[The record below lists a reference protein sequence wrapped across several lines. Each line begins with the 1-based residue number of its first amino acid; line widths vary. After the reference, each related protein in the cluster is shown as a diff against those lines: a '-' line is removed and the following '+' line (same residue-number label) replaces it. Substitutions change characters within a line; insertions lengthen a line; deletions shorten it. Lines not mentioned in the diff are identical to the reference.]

1 MAANSG
7 SLAACGAGAA
17 GGQHGA
23 VVSMDRREFFGI
35 VARNAGLIAAGG
47 LVAFSACDQPPTSV
61 DRDGNGALLRQPGF
75 VPAVALS
82 LLAAP
87 GLVASGGNGSAP
99 AWLFNGSSPGPTIR
113 ARRGEDARITLYNNL
128 PEETIVHWHGLIVPE
143 EADGHP
149 RHAIPSGSSYEYA
162 FPVQQRALTAW
173 YHPHAHHRT
182 AAQIHMGLAGFLIV
196 SDDEEDALQ
205 LPAGPREILLMIQD
219 RRVDG
224 GAGFDYSPS
233 GDDLLTGILGDTV
246 FCNGT
251 RAARLPVTADTYR
264 FRILNAS
271 HARVYQLALSTGDPF
286 TVIGND
292 GGLLPAAAE
301 VESVY
306 LGVGERVDLLVD
318 FSPLQI
324 GRRLMLKSL
333 PFSTPVSIGRFPQ
346 GTELDI
352 LELEVV
358 GGTRSERVVL
368 PGTLSAAQQ
377 LPAEAAAGVR
387 TFEFTSS
394 GASHHGMHQI
404 NERSFDMLRV
414 DEQIP
419 LGRLERWVFLNNSA
433 IPHPVHL
440 HGTHF
445 QLLGRSG
452 GRSTLYPYERGWKDT
467 VLLMPGEEVEVLV
480 RFDAYRGIFPLHCHN
495 LEHEDLGM
503 MLNVEVV

>member
-1 MAANSG
+1 MSSPPHDVAASI
-7 SLAACGAGAA
+7 
-17 GGQHGA
+17 
-23 VVSMDRREFFGI
+23 DRREFVGI
-35 VARNAGLIAAGG
+35 AARSTALIAAGG
-47 LVAFSACDQPPTSV
+47 LVAFVACDPSPTSIT
-61 DRDGNGALLRQPGF
+61 RNADGAPLPQPGSTS
-75 VPAVALS
+75 AAALS

-87 GLVASGGNGSAP
+87 GSMATGGGAEAA

-113 ARRGEDARITLYNNL
+113 ARRGEDAGITLHNHL

-149 RHAIPSGSSYEYA
+149 RHAIPPGSTYDYA

-182 AAQIHMGLAGFLIV
+182 AAQVHMGLAGFFIV
-196 SDDEEDALQ
+196 SDEEEDALR

-224 GAGFDYSPS
+224 GPNFDYSPS
-233 GDDLLTGILGDTV
+233 GDDLLTGMLGDTV

-271 HARVYQLALSTGDPF
+271 QARVYQLALSTGAPL

-318 FSPLQI
+318 LSPFMV

-333 PFSTPVSIGRFPQ
+333 PFSTPVSSGPFPQ
-346 GTELDI
+346 GMELDV
-352 LELEVV
+352 LELEVI
-358 GGTRSERVVL
+358 GGTRSEGVML
-368 PGTLSAAQQ
+368 SGTLSAVPQ
-377 LPAEAAAGVR
+377 LPAGAAAGAR
-387 TFEFTSS
+387 KFEFTSP
-394 GASHHGMHQI
+394 GGSHHGMHRI
-404 NERSFDMLRV
+404 NDSSFDMLRV

-419 LGRLERWVFLNNSA
+419 LGRLERWVFVNNSA

-445 QLLGRSG
+445 QLLARSG
-452 GRSTLYPYERGWKDT
+452 GRGTLFPYEGGWKDT
-467 VLLMPGEEVEVLV
+467 VLLLPGEEVEALV
-480 RFDAYRGIFPLHCHN
+480 RFDTYRGIFPLHCHN

>member
-1 MAANSG
+1 MSPASI
-7 SLAACGAGAA
+7 
-17 GGQHGA
+17 
-23 VVSMDRREFFGI
+23 RRRDF
-35 VARNAGLIAAGG
+35 VRIAAGSVG
-47 LVAFSACDQPPTSV
+47 LITAGGLAALTACDRSPTGI
-61 DRDGNGALLRQPGF
+61 DRDDQGRLLRQPGS
-75 VPAVALS
+75 ASAAGLS

-87 GLVASGGNGSAP
+87 GSMAAGGSAEAA

-113 ARRGEDARITLYNNL
+113 ARLGEDARITLYNNL

-149 RHAIPSGSSYEYA
+149 RHAIPSGASYDYA

-182 AAQIHMGLAGFLIV
+182 AAQVHMGLAGFFIV
-196 SDDEEDALQ
+196 SDEEEDALQ
-205 LPAGPREILLMIQD
+205 LPDGPREILLMIQD

-224 GAGFDYSPS
+224 GASFDYSPS
-233 GDDLLTGILGDTV
+233 GDDLLTGMLGDTV

-251 RAARLPVTADTYR
+251 TAARLPVTADTYR

-271 HARVYQLALSTGDPF
+271 QARVYQLALSTGTPL

-306 LGVGERVDLLVD
+306 LGVGERVDLLAD
-318 FSPLQI
+318 FSRLEV

-333 PFSTPVSIGRFPQ
+333 PFSTPVSSGPFPQ
-346 GTELDI
+346 GMELDV

-358 GGTRSERVVL
+358 GGTRSEGVVL
-368 PGTLSAAQQ
+368 PGTLSAVQQ
-377 LPAEAAAGVR
+377 LPAGAAAGAR
-387 TFEFTSS
+387 TFEFTSP
-394 GASHHGMHQI
+394 GGSHHGTHRI
-404 NERSFDMLRV
+404 NDSSFDMLRV

-452 GRSTLYPYERGWKDT
+452 GRSTIYPYERGWKDT
-467 VLLMPGEEVEVLV
+467 VLLMPGEEVEALV

-495 LEHEDLGM
+495 LQHEDLGM

>member
-1 MAANSG
+1 M
-7 SLAACGAGAA
+7 
-17 GGQHGA
+17 
-23 VVSMDRREFFGI
+23 
-35 VARNAGLIAAGG
+35 AAGG
-47 LVAFSACDQPPTSV
+47 LVAFGACDRSPTNV
-61 DRDGNGALLRQPGF
+61 DRDANGALLRQPGSA
-75 VPAVALS
+75 PAAALS

-87 GLVASGGNGSAP
+87 GPMAASGNASA
-99 AWLFNGSSPGPTIR
+99 AGWLFNGSSPGPTIR

-149 RHAIPSGSSYEYA
+149 RYAIPSGASYDYGV
-162 FPVQQRALTAW
+162 PVKQRALTAW

-182 AAQIHMGLAGFLIV
+182 AAQIHMGLAGFFIV
-196 SDDEEDALQ
+196 SDDEEDALE

-219 RRVDG
+219 RRSDA

-233 GDDLLTGILGDTV
+233 GDDLLTGMLGDTV

-251 RAARLPVTADTYR
+251 RAARLRVTADTYR

-271 HARVYQLALSTGDPF
+271 QARVYQLALSAGTPL

-306 LGVGERVDLLVD
+306 LGVGERVDLLLD
-318 FSPLQI
+318 FSRVEV
-324 GRRLMLKSL
+324 GRRLMLRSL
-333 PFSTPVSIGRFPQ
+333 PFSTPVSSGRFPQ
-346 GTELDI
+346 GMEMDV

-358 GGTRSERVVL
+358 GGTRYEGVVL
-368 PGTLSAAQQ
+368 PGTLSAVPQ
-377 LPAEAAAGVR
+377 LPAAAVAGAR
-387 TFEFTSS
+387 TFEFTSP
-394 GASHHGMHQI
+394 GGSHHGMHRI
-404 NERSFDMLRV
+404 NELSFDMLRV

-419 LGRLERWVFLNNSA
+419 LGRLERWVFVNNSA

-452 GRSTLYPYERGWKDT
+452 GRSTIYPYEGGWKDT
-467 VLLMPGEEVEVLV
+467 VLLLPGEEVEALV